1 LLQQTLASALP
12 ERDKQN
18 VHDGIWQQS
27 ALLVAAL
34 QFNPALA
41 EARGRIREA
50 TSGVQSAKAAPNVTV
65 GLGGEYNLTQ
75 TVESPWLWS
84 ISTDFLLDAV
94 LRKKLRTQLAEASVR
109 AVRLDYAES
118 IWTVRRELRA
128 ALVTAVLT
136 EQRVTLLMQ
145 SVQQNQQL
153 ARMIQ
158 RRIDSGEASGKER
171 LQLAL
176 ELTRSQSALANAER
190 DRNDARALVAAKIGV
205 PVSALTGR
213 QLALVELDL
222 PASFDE
228 QKIQTLRQQALL
240 SRGDLERAVADYQA
254 REIELEQQVRLQYP
268 QFSIGPGYMWDH
280 GVRKATLGLSFSFP
294 LFSGNR
300 GPIAEAEARRSSAG
314 EHLLGVQGQI
324 FNEIDVAVIAYQS
337 ALIVLQ
343 TARSQSQMG
352 QSLVTAAEH
361 GVRAG
366 TDDTPTLLATQLVA
380 NAYALAELDA
390 MERVQQTLGQLE
402 DTLRTPLVGS
412 ETQLRLHLDPP

>member
-240 SRGDLERAVADYQA
+240 SRSDLERAVADYQA

-280 GVRKATLGLSFSFP
+280 GVRKATLGLSFSLP

-324 FNEIDVAVIAYQS
+324 FNEIDVAMIAYRS
-337 ALIVLQ
+337 ALDVLQ

-412 ETQLRLHLDPP
+412 ETQLRLQLDPP